1 MSKQEANGGMA
12 PSKKRK
18 TDRRWPIVAAV
29 VAVVVAVA
37 GGGFWVWHE
46 QPSFCNAICHT
57 PMDPYAAAFDQ
68 QLGTA
73 GVDKWGNEVSS
84 TSSML
89 AVVHAA
95 SKDEGGADANCL
107 SCHKPTIAQQLT
119 EVSEW
124 STGNMPL
131 FANEAYGLVLGERDT
146 EQLGEWLG
154 QEGDAFCL
162 NEACHNITRQDL
174 VKKTARYGE
183 RNPHMAMHGQQRDC
197 GDCHKAHR
205 ASVNACSQ
213 CHEDAPIP
221 DGWLTYDQAQETAQ
235 RA

>member
-57 PMDPYAAAFDQ
+57 PMDPYVAAFDQ
-68 QLGTA
+68 QPGTA
-73 GVDKWGNEVSS
+73 GVDKWGNEVSN

-95 SKDEGGADANCL
+95 SKSEGGADANCL

-174 VKKTARYGE
+174 VKKTAHYGE

>member
-1 MSKQEANGGMA
+1 
-12 PSKKRK
+12 
-18 TDRRWPIVAAV
+18 
-29 VAVVVAVA
+29 
-37 GGGFWVWHE
+37 
-46 QPSFCNAICHT
+46 
-57 PMDPYAAAFDQ
+57 
-68 QLGTA
+68 
-73 GVDKWGNEVSS
+73 
-84 TSSML
+84 ML
-89 AVVHAA
+89 AVVHAV

-174 VKKTARYGE
+174 VKKTAHYASAIRTWPCTASSAIAAIAT
-183 RNPHMAMHGQQRDC
+183 RRTARS
-197 GDCHKAHR
+197 GD
-205 ASVNACSQ
+205 ACSQ